1 MMLLKQAHIGL
12 ALLSV
17 SLFFVRGLWMMV
29 DSPLRQK
36 LLVRVLPHI
45 VDTLLLVSAVA
56 LVVQTKQY
64 PWEHNWLAAKITAL
78 LVYIG
83 VGLVAMRL
91 GRTKATRVTAWLL
104 ALLVFGYMYMVAITH
119 NPLPLIA

>member
-1 MMLLKQAHIGL
+1 MPLKQAHIGL

-17 SLFFVRGLWMMV
+17 SLFFIRGLWMMV
-29 DSPLRQK
+29 DSPLRQR

-64 PWEHNWLAAKITAL
+64 PWEHSWLAAKITAL

-119 NPLPLIA
+119 NPLPLQA